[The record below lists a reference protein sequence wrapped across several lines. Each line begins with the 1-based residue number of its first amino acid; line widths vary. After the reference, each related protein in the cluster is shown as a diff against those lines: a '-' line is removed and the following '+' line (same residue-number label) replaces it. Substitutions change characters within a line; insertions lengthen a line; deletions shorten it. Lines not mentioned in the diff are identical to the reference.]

1 MKRIDIQFR
10 QRKQFARFPLSQ
22 DDLRIRDYTV
32 AISFRFSTEFYVIRI
47 SVSENRNNRSRNV
60 LRNLYLIF
68 FFDHKFAIIN
78 AHFLRYVT

>member
-10 QRKQFARFPLSQ
+10 QRKQFVRFPLSQ

-68 FFDHKFAIIN
+68 FF
-78 AHFLRYVT
+78 RS

>member
-47 SVSENRNNRSRNV
+47 SENRKNRSRNI

>member
-68 FFDHKFAIIN
+68 FF
-78 AHFLRYVT
+78 RS